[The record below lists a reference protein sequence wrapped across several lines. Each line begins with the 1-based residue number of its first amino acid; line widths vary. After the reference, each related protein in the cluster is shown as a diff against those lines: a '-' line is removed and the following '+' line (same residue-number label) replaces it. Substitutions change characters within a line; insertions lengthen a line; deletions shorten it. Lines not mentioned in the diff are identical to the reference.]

1 MQTRNHRYKE
11 EQDMRT
17 SSAMENLLL
26 YLQSLPKSNR
36 KWLSD
41 KLIEGLHEEES
52 DTISKKEVLAGID
65 RGLKEVKEGKTRPAE
80 ELLMELRNEI

>member
-1 MQTRNHRYKE
+1 
-11 EQDMRT
+11 MRT

-65 RGLKEVKEGKTRPAE
+65 RGLKEMIERKKTGKKAKTLE
-80 ELLMELRNEI
+80 ELIHEL

>member
-1 MQTRNHRYKE
+1 
-11 EQDMRT
+11 MRA

-65 RGLKEVKEGKTRPAE
+65 RGLKEMIERKKTGKKAKTLE
-80 ELLMELRNEI
+80 ELIHEL